1 MEVQYSAVSRKGT
14 EILISVLFERND
26 FSPNPVLFNY
36 GLGNKA
42 VKDLPTFAKD
52 PKVAKLGITTTLAI
66 SDFIPVAEKTI
77 PFYIY
82 EGSNQNSGCG
92 LAINF
97 VLIEPQWVGEEHLKI
112 FSLDYKPDYAAKSQ
126 YKTIIYQNIIS
137 ESYPNLYNA
146 TLQKGEFKESP
157 VPGHLTHLPF
167 LYMPE
172 TFGSSLGHLSTSFLP
187 VWRQLPKD
195 AIVIKPEFPPRV
207 SASLMSRDT
216 ETTPSSC
223 WGTGS

>member
-14 EILISVLFERND
+14 EVLISVVFERND
-26 FSPNPVLFNY
+26 HAANPALFNY
-36 GLGNKA
+36 GLGNQA
-42 VKDLPTFAKD
+42 VRDLPTFARD
-52 PKVAKLGITTTLAI
+52 PKVSKLGLTTTLSI
-66 SDFIPVAEKTI
+66 QDFVPVTEQTI

-112 FSLDYKPDYAAKSQ
+112 FSLDYKPEYVAKSS

-137 ESYPNLYNA
+137 EKMPNLYNA

-167 LYMPE
+167 LYTPE
-172 TFGSSLGHLSTSFLP
+172 TFGSTLGHLSASFLP
-187 VWRQLPKD
+187 VWRSLPKE
-195 AIVIKPEFPPRV
+195 AIVIKPEQPPSV
-207 SASLMSRDT
+207 LPALILSATGTS
-216 ETTPSSC
+216 PSSC
-223 WGTGS
+223 WATAS